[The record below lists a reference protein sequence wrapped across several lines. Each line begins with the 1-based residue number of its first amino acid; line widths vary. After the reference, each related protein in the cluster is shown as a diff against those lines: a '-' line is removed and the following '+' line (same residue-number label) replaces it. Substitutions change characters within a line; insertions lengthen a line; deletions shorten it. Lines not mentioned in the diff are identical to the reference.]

1 MTLTIDPYMDALP
14 GNGYCRPMLMA
25 RISFPLLAGALLLSA
40 AAAVQA
46 GDCRRAA
53 PPAAGGPYVA
63 YRTFDDLVFISGQIG
78 MDPSAPGPAPDFA
91 SQMELA
97 LKRLELALAG
107 AGSAPAEVLKA
118 TVYLADPADMP
129 VMNRLY
135 RAFFEDRGARLPA
148 RSLVP
153 GLDFGNAI
161 AVEIDVIARRLPCE

>member
-1 MTLTIDPYMDALP
+1 MT
-14 GNGYCRPMLMA
+14 RFSS
-25 RISFPLLAGALLLSA
+25 RLLAGVLPLSALIVTALILSALLLSG

-53 PPAAGGPYVA
+53 VPAASGPYVA
-63 YRTFDDLVFISGQIG
+63 FRAMDDLVFISGQIG
-78 MDPSAPGPAPDFA
+78 MDPSAPRPAPDFA

-97 LKRLELALAG
+97 LQRLELALVQ
-107 AGSAPAEVLKA
+107 AGSAPAELLRA

-129 VMNRLY
+129 EMNRQY
-135 RAFFEDRGARLPA
+135 RAFFEDRGAPLPA

-161 AVEIDVIARRLPCE
+161 AVEIDAIARRRPCE